1 MNDERKCE
9 GCKWSFGTK
18 GYANGCISS
27 RTAYLSSNR
36 NRESVSDCG
45 PAGRYWEPR
54 EETK

>member
-1 MNDERKCE
+1 VNDERKCE